1 MMTRLLALA
10 VGAGATIF
18 LVACGNSTPS
28 HRTTTTSRAP
38 ASRSSTSTST
48 SSTTTSVITST
59 TGATTTTT
67 TTTTAGATVCNR
79 ISASAG
85 QMMGAAGTIT
95 GVITLTNSGPTT
107 CVMNGYPVLA
117 LYSGTGA
124 ALVVTMVNGLT
135 VNISPAANGPPT
147 AVSVPPAGTAQFNYQ
162 YSDVP
167 VGSESSCSTS
177 EMAEVTA
184 PSGSAASPNFA
195 LTADPCG
202 NGTIKVSPVYASS

>member
-1 MMTRLLALA
+1 MTTRLLALA

-28 HRTTTTSRAP
+28 HRTTTTHDV
-38 ASRSSTSTST
+38 ASRLVESTST

-124 ALVVTMVNGLT
+124 RPRGHHGERAHGEHLACGQRSADRGL
-135 VNISPAANGPPT
+135 
-147 AVSVPPAGTAQFNYQ
+147 
-162 YSDVP
+162 
-167 VGSESSCSTS
+167 
-177 EMAEVTA
+177 
-184 PSGSAASPNFA
+184 GSA
-195 LTADPCG
+195 G
-202 NGTIKVSPVYASS
+202 RHGTVQLPVLRRPGRIRDELSDLGDG